1 MLNGNY
7 RNYHK
12 FMVATYGEEVEERL
26 WNDKESVK
34 YKQGW
39 YENSI
44 REWWK
49 FIKWVLYW
57 GKIKK
62 RDE

>member
-49 FIKWVLYW
+49 FIK
-57 GKIKK
+57 
-62 RDE
+62 